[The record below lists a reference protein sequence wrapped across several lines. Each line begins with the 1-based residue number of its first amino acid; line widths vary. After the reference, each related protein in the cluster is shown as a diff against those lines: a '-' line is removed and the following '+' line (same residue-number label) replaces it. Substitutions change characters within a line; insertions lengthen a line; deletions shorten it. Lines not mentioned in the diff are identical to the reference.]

1 MFLCYYKLN
10 RKINSP
16 SHNDALSVLKSGCKG
31 TKNYSNPKG
40 HGLKNIIATEK
51 NTEKRLFS
59 YRFLPDM
66 FFLTNFAPEVFC
78 H

>member
-1 MFLCYYKLN
+1 M
-10 RKINSP
+10 
-16 SHNDALSVLKSGCKG
+16 
-31 TKNYSNPKG
+31 KG

-66 FFLTNFAPEVFC
+66 FFLTNFAPKVFLSLTTTI